1 MVVCFHCSQ
10 ETKQLLDSILQTGG
24 YKDYG
29 ELIATAISN
38 LSILQGEVAR
48 TGAIV
53 IGNNPETGV
62 LPAAAARANEPVIT
76 PPVVATP
83 APPAPAAVPARKP
96 ARAQATASTPRT
108 PAAMVV
114 APSAQGIPERLVRNG
129 LTKPSA
135 APASFP
141 DDVWAPGA
149 TVPLDRWVF
158 GQYNKLLPAKVS
170 CRALA
175 HLLVKEPRGVVLDS
189 AVQLIAEDARSFGR
203 LLREYDSEHSTDR
216 DTALAVAFPSGE
228 EEKSL
233 TRYANQFVASINKF
247 GQISGL
253 LVDLK
258 LINFVK
264 TKEVRLVLTSIG
276 WQLAILKNPV
286 IDGFPPG
293 TPEKFSA
300 EEAKLLLGHIR
311 SAVPAED
318 FAYQTIIDGIRHG
331 AVSPDQMDAHLTQY
345 VATDRQET
353 LSKSFLASQRSG
365 AVSRMVDLGLLRR
378 CREGVK
384 VSYELTNQGAQYR
397 DSK

>member
-53 IGNNPETGV
+53 IGNNQEAAA
-62 LPAAAARANEPVIT
+62 LPAAAVRANEPVIT

-83 APPAPAAVPARKP
+83 APPAAVVVPKRKP
-96 ARAQATASTPRT
+96 ARAQASATQA
-108 PAAMVV
+108 PAVVV
-114 APSAQGIPERLVRNG
+114 ARAATGIPERLVRNG

-135 APASFP
+135 TPASFP
-141 DDVWAPGA
+141 DDVWAPGDA
-149 TVPLDRWVF
+149 VPLDRWVF

-189 AVQLIAEDARSFGR
+189 AVQLIVEDARTFGR

-233 TRYANQFVASINKF
+233 MRYGNQFVASINKF
-247 GQISGL
+247 GQVSGL

-264 TKEVRLVLTSIG
+264 TKDVRLILTSIG
-276 WQLAILKNPV
+276 WQLAILQNPV

-331 AVSPDQMDAHLTQY
+331 AVSPDQMDAHLMQY

-384 VSYELTNQGAQYR
+384 VSYELTNHGAQYR

>member
-1 MVVCFHCSQ
+1 MVVCFQCSQ
-10 ETKQLLDSILQTGG
+10 ETKQLLDSILQAGG

-29 ELIATAISN
+29 EVIATAIDN

-53 IGNNPETGV
+53 IGNNPATAA

-83 APPAPAAVPARKP
+83 ALPAPAAVPERKP

-108 PAAMVV
+108 PAAVVV
-114 APSAQGIPERLVRNG
+114 ATSAQGIPERLVRNG

-135 APASFP
+135 TPASFP
-141 DDVWAPGA
+141 DDVWAPGD

-175 HLLVKEPRGVVLDS
+175 HLLVKEPRGVVLGG
-189 AVQLIAEDARSFGR
+189 AVQMIAEDARTFGR
-203 LLREYDSEHSTDR
+203 LLREYDSEHNTDR

-247 GQISGL
+247 GQVSGL

-264 TKEVRLVLTSIG
+264 TKDVRLVLTSIG
-276 WQLAILKNPV
+276 WKLAILQNPV

-311 SAVPAED
+311 STVPAED

-345 VATDRQET
+345 VANDRQET
-353 LSKSFLASQRSG
+353 LSKSVLASQRSG

-378 CREGVK
+378 CRQGVK